1 MTALNTDTTAPKAT
15 TVAPKADKAAL
26 APKHPNAVWFND
38 LLSNWQPAT
47 MGTKPTIAQLSVP
60 LWWGY
65 RAGVEA
71 LHLAMCL
78 RPEGCTVAQFCTAGS
93 CGPANNKRTDVVKHR
108 KLATV
113 TVEGKPYAF
122 KLVLTAAGR
131 TAIENAVKKAAEGDV
146 APKKAVK
153 ADKAPAVATGKIKGV
168 KASPVA
174 PKAKKAASKGR
185 KGTVTVPVT
194 DHTAE
199 GVTVPVTDLPKAMQ
213 PADTVVNAV

>member
-1 MTALNTDTTAPKAT
+1 MTALNTDTTAHKAT

-26 APKHPNAVWFND
+26 APKHPNAVWFAD
-38 LLSNWQPAT
+38 LLTNWQPAT

-78 RPEGCTVAQFCTAGS
+78 RPEGCTVAQFCIAGS

-131 TAIENAVKKAAEGDV
+131 TAIENAVKKAADGEA
-146 APKKAVK
+146 APKKVVK
-153 ADKAPAVATGKIKGV
+153 ADKAATVAAGKV
-168 KASPVA
+168 KAVKATPVA
-174 PKAKKAASKGR
+174 PKAKKATSKAR
-185 KGTVTVPVT
+185 KG
-194 DHTAE
+194 A
-199 GVTVPVTDLPKAMQ
+199 VTVPVTDLTPTAE
-213 PADTVVNAV
+213 PVTVTVTAPEQHAAA